1 MRFKIPG
8 IHEIII
14 RNENDTSVIPSGN
27 SQLTIDRIDLEVAD
41 TSVTTS
47 SDSSS
52 TVTPIASVASSVA
65 SSGSSS
71 PSSSVS
77 TPPLS
82 ADSPSFPNQS
92 SSSHSLSIGA
102 IVGGALGGGFVLV
115 FVLLFIFWFRLKQRR
130 KASTGNLSPSPF
142 VIPPPQISSLP
153 PPLLSS
159 ISTTATPPTQNSII
173 IPATNAQYP
182 GRYGYAPR
190 RGKGAQGYFP
200 SPLPSEV
207 SSGSTSQPPSSTQ
220 VRREQDAGPL
230 PADLGV
236 STLPPEYSQVFSHTI
251 HSSNIPPG

>member
-1 MRFKIPG
+1 MRFKTPG

-14 RNENDTSVIPSGN
+14 RNENDTSVIPGGN
-27 SQLTIDRIDLEVAD
+27 SQLTIDGIDLEVAD

-52 TVTPIASVASSVA
+52 TMTSIASVASSVA

-82 ADSPSFPNQS
+82 ADSSSSPSQS
-92 SSSHSLSIGA
+92 SSSHSPSIGA

-115 FVLLFIFWFRLKQRR
+115 FVLLFLFWFRLKQRR
-130 KASTGNLSPSPF
+130 KAPTGNLGPSSVF
-142 VIPPPQISSLP
+142 IPPPQTSSLP
-153 PPLLSS
+153 PPLFSS

-173 IPATNAQYP
+173 IPSTNAQYP

-190 RGKGAQGYFP
+190 PRKGAQGYFP
-200 SPLPSEV
+200 NPLPSEV

-230 PADLGV
+230 PADLGA
-236 STLPPEYSQVFSHTI
+236 TLPPEYSQVFSHII